1 MPDKLSS
8 SSQLDEI
15 RELTKQVHLA
25 LRTWGED
32 LPQAHPLYALRIVQ
46 RAHQRYGNWRN
57 ALNAL
62 LTEAMKKIGADHAA
76 LLERRFIDN
85 VPVLKLAHDGN
96 VAESTFHRWQDKA
109 IEALAAVIYE
119 QEQDERQR
127 HQARLES
134 RLEAPTY
141 TTLFGVDQQLD
152 TLAELLHPTAPT
164 TIIAITGLG
173 GMGKTALADA
183 LTRRLIAKDLWAE
196 VGWVTARQTVFDPI
210 GQWKNVKHPALTTD
224 QLVSNLHEQL
234 FNVNIHRVSMPPEAA
249 LVNVEQQLRKLP
261 HLIVI
266 DNLETVIDLE
276 SLLPILR
283 RLASPTKF
291 LLTTRHNLYGE
302 VIAHLNVPELT
313 EADALRLVRHEAQ
326 LRNLTDVVNAA
337 DADLQPI
344 YATVGGNPLALR
356 LIVGQL
362 HIYPLDTILVD
373 LRSVRGATQE
383 KLYDFIY
390 QQAWQSLSEQ
400 ERTTLLALLM
410 AQQPIHS
417 LEMLVNDSQLRQAEV
432 QQALARLVTLNL
444 VESRGGLRER
454 VYSLHGLTRTFLH
467 EVLGWHP

>member
-1 MPDKLSS
+1 MPRK
-8 SSQLDEI
+8 QPTPVP
-15 RELTKQVHLA
+15 REVTELAEQVHAA
-25 LRTWGED
+25 LRAWHDD
-32 LPQAHPLYALRIVQ
+32 LQQQHPLAFLRVVQ
-46 RAHQRYGNWRN
+46 RAQQKYGNWHQAAN
-57 ALNAL
+57 AVIREAFQQLRTEYADLVKSHFWDNEPFVRL
-62 LTEAMKKIGADHAA
+62 LQKGGIS
-76 LLERRFIDN
+76 
-85 VPVLKLAHDGN
+85 
-96 VAESTFHRWQDKA
+96 ESTFFRRQEKV
-109 IEALAAVIYE
+109 IETLATVIYE
-119 QEQDERQR
+119 QEQEERQR

-141 TTLFGVDQQLD
+141 TTLFGVDQQLAK
-152 TLAELLHPTAPT
+152 LAELLDPTAPT
-164 TIIAITGLG
+164 PLVALTGLG

-183 LTRRLIAKDLWAE
+183 LTRHLIAQDLWAE
-196 VGWVTARQTVFDPI
+196 VGWVTARQTVLDPV
-210 GQWKNVKHPALTTD
+210 GRLRNVKQPALTTEA
-224 QLVSNLHEQL
+224 LVSNLHEQL
-234 FNVNIHRVSMPPEAA
+234 FNVNIHRASIPPEAA

-266 DNLETVIDLE
+266 DNLETVLDLE
-276 SLLPILR
+276 SLLPLLR
-283 RLASPTKF
+283 HLASPTKF

-302 VIAHLNVPELT
+302 AIAHLNVPELT
-313 EADALRLVRHEAQ
+313 EADALQLVRHEAQ
-326 LRNLTDVVNAA
+326 LRYLPDVVNAA

-362 HIYPLDTILVD
+362 HIYPLDTILAD

-410 AQQPIHS
+410 AQKPIGS
-417 LEMLVNDSQLRQAEV
+417 LEMLVNDSQLPQSEV

-467 EVLGWHP
+467 EMLA